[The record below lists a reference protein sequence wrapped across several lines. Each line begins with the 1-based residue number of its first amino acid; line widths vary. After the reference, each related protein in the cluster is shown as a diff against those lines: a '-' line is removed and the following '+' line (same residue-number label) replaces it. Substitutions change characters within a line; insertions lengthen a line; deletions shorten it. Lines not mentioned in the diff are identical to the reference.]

1 MMKRKGIILA
11 GGSGT
16 RLYPLTIAVSKQ
28 LLPIY
33 DKPMVYYPLTVLML
47 TGIRDILIITTPEDQ
62 AQFQR
67 LLGDGS
73 QWGINLHYKIQPNPE
88 GLAQAFI
95 LAEDFLAG
103 APSAMVLGDNI
114 FFGHGLPKVLA
125 AADAQTSGAT
135 VFGYHVSDPERY
147 GVVDFDVDGT
157 VKGIIEKP
165 EVPPSNYAVTGLY
178 FVDETAPERAKS
190 VKPSARGELEITALL
205 EAYLREGNLRVEK
218 MGRGYAWLDTG
229 THASLLDASN
239 FVRTLTER
247 QGMQVG
253 SPDEVAYLNK
263 WITKEQISS
272 LSKKFGKNSYGNYL
286 GKLDQ

>member
-1 MMKRKGIILA
+1 MTERKGIILA

-16 RLYPLTIAVSKQ
+16 RLYPLTISVSKQ

-33 DKPMVYYPLTVLML
+33 DKPMVYYPLTILML

-73 QWGINLHYKIQPNPE
+73 QWGINLHYKIQPKPE

-103 APSAMVLGDNI
+103 APSAMILGDNI
-114 FFGHGLPKVLA
+114 FFGHGLPEVLA
-125 AADAQTSGAT
+125 ASDAHTSGAT

-147 GVVDFDVDGT
+147 GVVDFDLNGI
-157 VKGIIEKP
+157 VKSIIEKP
-165 EVPPSNYAVTGLY
+165 EVPLSNYAVTGLY
-178 FVDETAPERAKS
+178 FVDGTAPERARS
-190 VKPSARGELEITALL
+190 VMPSARGELEITSLL
-205 EAYLREGNLRVEK
+205 EAYLQDGKLRVEK

-229 THASLLDASN
+229 THASLLDAGN

-247 QGMQVG
+247 QGLLIG
-253 SPDEVAYLNK
+253 SPDEIAYRRK
-263 WITKEQISS
+263 WITKEQATSRS
-272 LSKKFGKNSYGNYL
+272 EKFGKNAYGDYL
-286 GKLDQ
+286 SQLD

>member
-1 MMKRKGIILA
+1 MTERKGIILA

-62 AQFQR
+62 EQFQR

-73 QWGINLHYKIQPNPE
+73 QWGINLSYKIQPNPE

-114 FFGHGLPKVLA
+114 FFGHGLPEVLA
-125 AADAQTSGAT
+125 AADVQTSGAT

-157 VKGIIEKP
+157 VKAIIEKP

-178 FVDETAPERAKS
+178 FVDGSAPERAKS

-205 EAYLREGNLRVEK
+205 EAYLRDGNLRVEK

-247 QGMQVG
+247 QGLQVG
-253 SPDEVAYLNK
+253 SPDEVAYLSK
-263 WITKEQISS
+263 WITKEQIST
-272 LSKKFGKNSYGNYL
+272 LSKKFGKNSYLNYL
-286 GKLDQ
+286 RC